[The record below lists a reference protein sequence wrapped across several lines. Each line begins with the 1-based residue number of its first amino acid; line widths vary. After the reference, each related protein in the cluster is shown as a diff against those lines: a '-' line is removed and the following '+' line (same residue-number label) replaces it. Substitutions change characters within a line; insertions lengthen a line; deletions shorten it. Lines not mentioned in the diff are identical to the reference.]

1 LLPIRSHSRISSLES
16 FGHRFALSGKSN
28 QRWSR
33 LDSTFNGVSLC
44 LPMLGPHLPR
54 WRRHG
59 APCPGRRPA
68 TKLLVLANVYCWPP
82 AGAWRRLST
91 RFDGRRR
98 RRTYALGPGLPSRA
112 GGLSYTG
119 PPPGRIHRVDRLSG
133 GPTAF
138 LARQHKHSDC
148 PLALPPPPR
157 PGGCRR
163 SGASAAAQARLR
175 LWRLTRNGR
184 RRARA
189 RTGAREGLLPAKND
203 ELQRRRRVTASTQC
217 GVTIWTSGAPT
228 SQRARV
234 GR

>member
-1 LLPIRSHSRISSLES
+1 MLPIRSHSRISSLES

-82 AGAWRRLST
+82 AGAWRRLFT
-91 RFDGRRR
+91 CFDGRRR
-98 RRTYALGPGLPSRA
+98 RRTYAFGPGPPSRA

-163 SGASAAAQARLR
+163 LGPIMMPPHWGPGGTVACKEPSNLERQHC
-175 LWRLTRNGR
+175 
-184 RRARA
+184 RRA
-189 RTGAREGLLPAKND
+189 
-203 ELQRRRRVTASTQC
+203 TASRQC
-217 GVTIWTSGAPT
+217 GVTIWAAGAPT